1 MARRDKATRA
11 GAVSGALSGISCGII
26 SWLVYAKVGFSL
38 LACTVLHCRPEVELK
53 AQLSVVQVAC
63 SGVHSYHLPETLL
76 TRVANSVGCGNRW
89 YFTWLC

>member
-38 LACTVLHCRPEVELK
+38 LECTALHCRPEVNLEAYCLWSK
-53 AQLSVVQVAC
+53 LPVQA
-63 SGVHSYHLPETLL
+63 YIL
-76 TRVANSVGCGNRW
+76 TTSPKP
-89 YFTWLC
+89 FSPK